1 VFLSHALTDWP
12 QVLAANDME
21 APQAALPPRHSAGIS
36 SSQSQHDLERMYT
49 SWVKVLIDDG
59 IDFMLHCPVGCIIV
73 MASATTTS
81 NAATSIILCKAM
93 DPVYIQLPA
102 CTIVMK

>member
-1 VFLSHALTDWP
+1 
-12 QVLAANDME
+12 M
-21 APQAALPPRHSAGIS
+21 
-36 SSQSQHDLERMYT
+36 
-49 SWVKVLIDDG
+49 LIDDG